1 MAVRI
6 EALQTLEAPPWLGAE
21 SLTRCRQALSG
32 KLVRETWKYSPLP
45 KVTDA
50 LIDADVHQEPPTLA
64 LPSGA
69 VLHRFDE
76 LDAPPQF
83 GIDLNRYPLAGI
95 TAARAGAGW
104 LIDVKRTPNHP
115 LRVPAPALGVSAPLL
130 VRVAPGCRVD
140 IEQEAPRSP
149 RNGKPPTAKEQP
161 GRGEAAETPDQA
173 RLGAQVLVL
182 SLAADSEAHWAA
194 AEFAPAADKWSLLQ
208 AHLQRNAALTLN
220 HQGAVGN
227 FLRQDVNVVLGGQG
241 ARLASIGAAL
251 VQDGGRLDQQ
261 LVIEHAS
268 GGTVSRVKQHNLAA
282 GRSRCTF
289 NGRIHIHAG
298 AAGADADLSNRNLA
312 LDPSAE
318 VNTKPELE
326 IYNDDVRCAHGA
338 TVGQLDAEAL
348 FYLLSR
354 GLEPQQAQRLLS
366 LGFLRD
372 GLAGPFAQRAAEAF
386 AAHFTSA

>member
-1 MAVRI
+1 MAVGI
-6 EALQTLEAPPWLGAE
+6 EALQTLEAPPWLGAGG
-21 SLTRCRQALSG
+21 LTRCRQALGG

-45 KVTDA
+45 KVTNA
-50 LIDADVHQEPPTLA
+50 LLAADEHQGPPVGA
-64 LPSGA
+64 LPPGVA
-69 VLHRFDE
+69 LHRFDE
-76 LDAPPQF
+76 LDVPPTL

-95 TAARAGAGW
+95 AAARAGAGW
-104 LIDVKRTPNHP
+104 LIDVKRTPSHP
-115 LRVPAPALGVSAPLL
+115 LRIPAPALGVSAPLL

-140 IEQEAPRSP
+140 IEQETVQTTDNA
-149 RNGKPPTAKEQP
+149 
-161 GRGEAAETPDQA
+161 DF
-173 RLGAQVLVL
+173 GAQILVL

-194 AEFAPAADKWSLLQ
+194 AEFAPTADKWCLLQ

-220 HQGAVGN
+220 HQGTVSN
-227 FLRQDVNVVLGGQG
+227 FLRQDVNIVLGGQG
-241 ARLASIGAAL
+241 ARLASVGAAL
-251 VQDGGRLDQQ
+251 VQDGGRFDQQ

-268 GGTVSRVKQHNLAA
+268 GGTVSRIKQHNLAA

-298 AAGADADLSNRNLA
+298 ASGADADLSNRNLA

-348 FYLLSR
+348 FYLQSR
-354 GLEPQQAQRLLS
+354 GLGPQQAQRLLS

-372 GLAGPFAQRAAEAF
+372 GLAGPYAERAAEAF

>member
-1 MAVRI
+1 MAVGI
-6 EALQTLEAPPWLGAE
+6 EALQSLEAPPWLGAE
-21 SLTRCRQALSG
+21 GLTRCRQALGG

-50 LIDADVHQEPPTLA
+50 LIDANVHQEPPDLA
-64 LPSGA
+64 LPPGTA
-69 VLHRFDE
+69 LHRFDK
-76 LDAPPQF
+76 LDAPPRF

-95 TAARAGAGW
+95 VAARAGACW
-104 LIDVKRTPNHP
+104 LIEVKRTPSRP
-115 LRVPAPALGVSAPLL
+115 LRLAAPGGRINAPLL
-130 VRVAPGCRVD
+130 VQVAPECRVD
-140 IEQEAPRSP
+140 IEQEA
-149 RNGKPPTAKEQP
+149 
-161 GRGEAAETPDQA
+161 AETADTA
-173 RLGAQVLVL
+173 GFGALVLVL
-182 SLAADSEAHWAA
+182 SLAADSEAHWAT
-194 AEFAPAADKWSLLQ
+194 AELAPMVDQWSLLQ
-208 AHLQRNAALTLN
+208 AHLHGNAALTLN
-220 HQGAVGN
+220 HQGAVAN
-227 FLRQDVNVVLGGQG
+227 FRRQDINVVLDGQG
-241 ARLASIGAAL
+241 ARLSSVGAAL
-251 VQDGGRLDQQ
+251 ICDGGRLDQQ

-268 GGTVSRVKQHNLAA
+268 GGTVSRIKQHNLAA

-298 AAGADADLSNRNLA
+298 AVGADADLSNRNLA

-354 GLEPQQAQRLLS
+354 GLDPQQAQRLLS

-372 GLAGPFAQRAAEAF
+372 GLAGPFAERAATAF
-386 AAHFTSA
+386 AAHFTGD

>member
-1 MAVRI
+1 MAVGI
-6 EALQTLEAPPWLGAE
+6 EVLQTLEAPPWLGAKG
-21 SLTRCRQALSG
+21 LTRCRQALDG

-50 LIDADVHQEPPTLA
+50 LIDTNVHQEPPVETL
-64 LPSGA
+64 PPEA

-76 LDAPPQF
+76 LDAPPKLA
-83 GIDLNRYPLAGI
+83 IDLGRYPLAGI
-95 TAARAGAGW
+95 AAARTGAGW
-104 LIDVKRTPNHP
+104 LIDVKGSPSHP
-115 LRVPAPALGVSAPLL
+115 LRLHSPAAGISAPLM
-130 VRVAPGCRVD
+130 VQVAPGCRVE
-140 IEQEAPRSP
+140 IEQETLGSPEADAPLTT
-149 RNGKPPTAKEQP
+149 NAGFGTHI
-161 GRGEAAETPDQA
+161 
-173 RLGAQVLVL
+173 LVL

-194 AEFAPAADKWSLLQ
+194 AELAPTADRWSLLQ
-208 AHLQRNAALTLN
+208 AHLHGNAALTLN
-220 HQGAVGN
+220 HQATVAS
-227 FLRQDVNVVLGGQG
+227 FQRQDVNIVLGGRG
-241 ARLASIGAAL
+241 ASLSSVGAA
-251 VQDGGRLDQQ
+251 VVEDGGRLDQQ
-261 LVIEHAS
+261 LVVEHAS
-268 GGTVSRVKQHNLAA
+268 GGTVSRIKQHNLAA

-289 NGRIHIHAG
+289 NGRIHIHPG
-298 AAGADADLSNRNLA
+298 ATGADADLSNRNLA

-354 GLEPQQAQRLLS
+354 GLDPQQAQRLLS

-372 GLAGPFAQRAAEAF
+372 GLAGPFAERAAEAF